1 MTMISITD
9 IKLPTWLSGID
20 ATALAKACR
29 IYWQTIVDYL
39 YWWLDQL
46 QVDSAGITIL
56 DCLAWERGVNR
67 LENEDIELYRLR
79 IKHAVANSEDAGSTI
94 GLKRIFSRLG
104 LGNIEV
110 NERLENRDWDEIEID
125 VFADIFLQRSA
136 LISELIKQ
144 YGLTCRRYY
153 ITVNLGAN
161 AEHYKLGA
169 VQILAKIEGQPYVP
183 IIDDMST
190 VKLRLS
196 TVQLITEIE
205 GQPLYD
211 N

>member
-1 MTMISITD
+1 MISITD
-9 IKLPTWLSGID
+9 IKLPTWLSGLD
-20 ATALAKACR
+20 ATALANACR
-29 IYWQTIVDYL
+29 IYWQTIVGYL

-46 QVDSAGITIL
+46 EVDSAGLTIL

-79 IKHAVANSEDAGSTI
+79 IKHAVANSEDAGSTA
-94 GLKRIFSRLG
+94 GLKRIFYRLG
-104 LGNIEV
+104 LGTIEIK
-110 NERLENRDWDEIEID
+110 ERMPAYDWDEVEVD
-125 VFADIFLQRSA
+125 VFADVYLQSSA
-136 LISELIKQ
+136 LIAEIIRQ

-161 AEHYKLGA
+161 AQHYKLGA
-169 VQILAKIEGQPYVP
+169 VQIMAEIEGRPYVP
-183 IIDDMST
+183 EINDLAT
-190 VKLRLS
+190 VKSRLS

-205 GQPLYD
+205 GQPYA

>member
-1 MTMISITD
+1 MSI
-9 IKLPTWLSGID
+9 IASIELPSWLSGID

-29 IYWQTIVDYL
+29 TFWQTIEGYL
-39 YWWLDQL
+39 LWWLDQL
-46 QVDSAGITIL
+46 KADNAGITVL
-56 DCLAWERGVNR
+56 DCLAWERGIDR
-67 LENEDIELYRLR
+67 LKNEEIELYRLR
-79 IKHAVANSEDAGSTI
+79 VKHAVANSEDAGSTI
-94 GLKRIFSRLG
+94 GLKRIFYRLG
-104 LGNIEV
+104 LGNIEI
-110 NERLENRDWDEIEID
+110 NERLPNLDWDEVEID
-125 VFADIFLQRSA
+125 VFADVYLQSSA

-153 ITVNLGAN
+153 ITVNLGAD

-169 VQILAKIEGQPYVP
+169 VQILAEIEGQPYVP

-196 TVQLITEIE
+196 TVQLMTEIE
-205 GQPLYD
+205 GQPFYA